1 MTSAPI
7 FTELWIH
14 LLYLIAIVKHNQYLI
29 TFCNKNNFSKVK
41 VYPDLTHESYFVQ
54 YCKAKTQCMQLS
66 YTRYYG
72 SNVYLES
79 ICYLC
84 IADGLLQVCQL
95 DSGLYSGNFFSREIC
110 LT

>member
-29 TFCNKNNFSKVK
+29 TFSNKNNFSKVK

-79 ICYLC
+79 I
-84 IADGLLQVCQL
+84 
-95 DSGLYSGNFFSREIC
+95 FFQ
-110 LT
+110 